1 MVPPQLARK
10 MSVLSVDPPA
20 PWAPGQIAAGRA
32 HRPGSRRLGGVEAP
46 GASPATGASWP
57 DRRKGWASPGR
68 GPVLPISRGGC
79 VDSGPG
85 ALSSLPS
92 LTRRWGR
99 YLSCPAHEATAT
111 RATIAAYSRTVLLKK
126 KFSWIPAAMPPRL
139 PRVNR
144 LQIGRPPSR
153 GRRATWRRR
162 SGGGRAS
169 TAEGRVR
176 EMKSPTDAS
185 SICEARISPVA
196 TASGDFL

>member
-1 MVPPQLARK
+1 MGHREK
-10 MSVLSVDPPA
+10 KT
-20 PWAPGQIAAGRA
+20 AA
-32 HRPGSRRLGGVEAP
+32 
-46 GASPATGASWP
+46 
-57 DRRKGWASPGR
+57 
-68 GPVLPISRGGC
+68 
-79 VDSGPG
+79 
-85 ALSSLPS
+85 
-92 LTRRWGR
+92 
-99 YLSCPAHEATAT
+99 
-111 RATIAAYSRTVLLKK
+111 AAAVLLKK
-126 KFSWIPAAMPPRL
+126 KLSWIPAAMFPRL